1 MQRHR
6 KAKAPEP
13 EEDPLRGWA
22 DWPPAPGEGADG
34 PLRAWECFAEDARVV
49 LALELARGRPLE
61 ISLAATVAQRLGRSL
76 VLAGELAERHATPR
90 ARRH

>member
-1 MQRHR
+1 MSGR
-6 KAKAPEP
+6 KAKLPEP
-13 EEDPLRGWA
+13 EPDPLRGWA

-61 ISLAATVAQRLGRSL
+61 ISLPGTVAQRLGRSL
-76 VLAGELAERHATPR
+76 VLAGELAERHASPR